1 MHTQTYFHTR
11 LEYEANRKNDRVPL
25 QVNCVGAVVA
35 DPFSSKSI
43 RRDFYYIYVLKGKM
57 VMPDQTLYPGDVM
70 VFEPEHA
77 YRYQNEGETTY
88 FWVHYTGF
96 EAYSMTK
103 SALGQL
109 NVKQHIGIHRELID
123 SFKKL

>member
-1 MHTQTYFHTR
+1 MFQPIPQPVIQDYYRDPAAFFNDV
-11 LEYEANRKNDRVPL
+11 ANPTVPL

-77 YRYQNEGETTY
+77 YRYQNE
-88 FWVHYTGF
+88 
-96 EAYSMTK
+96 
-103 SALGQL
+103 
-109 NVKQHIGIHRELID
+109 
-123 SFKKL
+123 